1 MCCTRPVLTAHLF
14 FPLLDNLISVLE
26 SLQSEDWDSPTS
38 CPGWRVRDVASH
50 LLGDDVTQ
58 LSMGR
63 DDYKARLI
71 DAYDWKGL
79 VAGLNNLNDQ
89 WVEAMKRV
97 SPRLMTDLL
106 KWAGGQACENFQPL
120 DPYSVGPVVRWASP
134 QPAPMWLHIARE
146 YTERWHHQ
154 QQIRE
159 AVGTSLLTD
168 PDWFS
173 PVLATFVYALP
184 ETFSGVSA
192 AIGTTV
198 QVTVSGAS
206 GLTCS
211 VVRTESKW
219 VLCDK
224 ESAESAAR
232 VTIDEVDAW
241 KLFTKSI
248 TRCIV
253 EPRVVFEG
261 DQELGSK
268 ALDTVSIIA

>member
-1 MCCTRPVLTAHLF
+1 MYCTRPVLTAHLF

-26 SLQSEDWDSPTS
+26 SLQSEDWDTPTS
-38 CPGWRVRDVASH
+38 CPGWTVRDVASH
-50 LLGDDVTQ
+50 ILGDDVTQ

-63 DDYKARLI
+63 DDYKAGLI
-71 DAYDWKGL
+71 DAYDWKSL

-97 SPRLMTDLL
+97 SPRLITKLL
-106 KWAGGQACENFQPL
+106 KWTGGQACEDFQSL
-120 DPYSVGPVVRWASP
+120 DPSPVGPVVRWASP

-184 ETFSGVSA
+184 QTFSGVNA

-198 QVTVSGAS
+198 EVTVSGAS

-211 VVRTESKW
+211 VVRTESEW

-224 ESAESAAR
+224 ESTESAAR

-241 KLFTKSI
+241 KLFTKTV
-248 TRCIV
+248 TRGIV
-253 EPRVVFEG
+253 EPRVVIEG
-261 DQELGSK
+261 DQELGLR